1 MNYKRQYKGQH
12 NNALATGSDFD
23 DFILEKDIFSSI
35 FDKDIRRVFIYK
47 KAERLAKAIH
57 LIAPAFHNAPA
68 LRNRADTIAMGMIDT
83 AILFSTSSKRTLA
96 RELLALSSVLSIART
111 SGMLSVMNAE
121 LIEREAHMLLQEVVA
136 YEEPNILLEEDQS
149 FAQLLKKSSSQSA
162 SRAPVRKDALRTG
175 ARASMRTAPKREHHP
190 KGRSDVKDSR
200 KEAIL
205 SIIRAKGHVYIK
217 DISIAIRDVSEK
229 TIQRELADFVSK
241 GVLVRIGNRRWTS
254 YTLA

>member
-1 MNYKRQYKGQH
+1 MNYKRQHKGQQDH
-12 NNALATGSDFD
+12 TLARHSDFN
-23 DFILEKDIFSSI
+23 DFVLDKDIFSSI

-57 LIAPAFHNAPA
+57 PIAPAFHNAPA
-68 LRNRADTIAMGMIDT
+68 LRDRADTIAMGIIDT
-83 AILFSTSSKRTLA
+83 AILFSTSSKEALA

-121 LIEREAHMLLQEVVA
+121 LIEREAHMLLQEIA
-136 YEEPNILLEEDQS
+136 TYEEPNISLEEVQS
-149 FAQLLKKSSSQSA
+149 FAQLVKKSSSVKA
-162 SRAPVRKDALRTG
+162 THVAVGGG
-175 ARASMRTAPKREHHP
+175 AVRASTHGTAKTPP
-190 KGRSDVKDSR
+190 KGHRNANVKDSR

-205 SIIRAKGHVYIK
+205 SIIRAKGQVYIK
-217 DISIAIRDVSEK
+217 DISTAIRDVSEK

-241 GVLVRIGNRRWTS
+241 GVLTRTGARRWTS